1 MYEEQDTV
9 ETYEEETSRPFSEI
23 PRLWLQI
30 FQMTEEFFRREAPR
44 ASGSNTVLSLLIAVA
59 VPFIVPLIPI
69 MAMMQFMV
77 DQGTIHV
84 ATHEAVLIMMS
95 ILQPL
100 AGLYLINGVIYV
112 LARVFFGGKGDF
124 GTQVYLQSLYT
135 VPIVVVMTVLIETI
149 LIVPY
154 FYLAVNSE
162 VVMTVLNV
170 TTIVMPALAP
180 LAWLFFL
187 VYGSLLTKRVLN
199 VVYDKRAVTVIPLLL
214 LIILTLFLCTAVWA
228 VMGPTVRHIFQ
239 DILRSIAS

>member
-9 ETYEEETSRPFSEI
+9 ETYEEESSRPFSEI

-69 MAMMQFMV
+69 MAMMPFKDVTMGAFEETWV
-77 DQGTIHV
+77 IISV
-84 ATHEAVLIMMS
+84 N
-95 ILQPL
+95 ILLHL

-112 LARVFFGGKGDF
+112 LARVFGGKGDF

-170 TTIVMPALAP
+170 TTIVMPP
-180 LAWLFFL
+180 LAHLALLFFL

-199 VVYDKRAVTVIPLLL
+199 VVYDKRAATVIPLLL